1 MKPILSLIAAIGPH
15 NELGAGN
22 RLLWHIPEDL
32 KHFKAVTTGHT
43 VIMGRRTFESLGKP
57 LPNRTNLVLSR
68 SQNGLSLELALASLE
83 DESEV
88 FIIGGAQIYAQTID
102 RADRLYI
109 THIKAPLPEGGADA
123 FFPII
128 DPDRWREAER
138 ADFMHGAVFPYP
150 FSFVRY
156 ERF

>member
-43 VIMGRRTFESLGKP
+43 VIMGHRTFESLGKP
-57 LPNRTNLVLSR
+57 LPNRTNIVLSR

-88 FIIGGAQIYAQTID
+88 FIIGGAQIYA
-102 RADRLYI
+102 
-109 THIKAPLPEGGADA
+109 
-123 FFPII
+123 
-128 DPDRWREAER
+128 
-138 ADFMHGAVFPYP
+138 
-150 FSFVRY
+150 
-156 ERF
+156 